1 MMNTTDDD
9 IDSNRYKFNQGTVL
23 PSHRQVVSNRMDDLR
38 DLRLFDTGCKRF
50 AWWTAL
56 CCILIAVAIIL
67 GVSINKVESTEYGI
81 QYDVHTKSLKDSAYS
96 GGLFI
101 GPPG

>member
-1 MMNTTDDD
+1 MNTSDDD
-9 IDSNRYKFNQGTVL
+9 NDSNFNRETEL
-23 PSHRQVVSNRMDDLR
+23 PSYRQVVSNGMDDLR

-50 AWWTAL
+50 AWWTGL

-67 GVSINKVESTEYGI
+67 GVSIKKVESTEYGI
-81 QYDVHTKSLKDSAYS
+81 QYDVHTKYLKDSAYS